1 MRKILYLL
9 ALVSAFPVL
18 SQQTATDSLPYAA
31 IPDYPGEYSAQSVT
45 ARLTDGLGFRYY
57 WATAGI
63 RDEDLAYRP
72 GTSGRSYRETMEHI
86 YNLSLVILNVAGR
99 QDNDPAT
106 MPGIPGNADELRRV
120 TLKNIETASKLL
132 AASNNLEDHPIR
144 FVSARGET
152 EFPFWNLINGPI
164 ADAIWHCGQL
174 VVLRR
179 ASGNPVD
186 PEVSFLQ
193 GIRKSS
199 SP

>member
-1 MRKILYLL
+1 MKKIVYILTT
-9 ALVSAFPVL
+9 VMAFPLL
-18 SQQTATDSLPYAA
+18 SQQAATDSLPYEA
-31 IPDYPGEYSAQSVT
+31 IPDYPGEYTAQSVT
-45 ARLTDGLGFRYY
+45 GRLTDGLGFRYY

-63 RDEDLAYRP
+63 REEDLSYRP
-72 GTSGRSYRETMEHI
+72 GTSGRSFRETMEHI
-86 YNLSLVILNVAGR
+86 YNLSLVILNVAGKKG
-99 QDNDPAT
+99 NDPAT
-106 MPGIPGNADELRRV
+106 MPGIPGNADELRSV

-132 AASNNLEDHPIR
+132 AASNNLEDHPIL
-144 FVSARGET
+144 FVSARGDA